1 MIADLKRTVL
11 LYPHLYQAKQQLL
24 FFLLFAMLGV
34 ANIRDN
40 YNGADLMMPVFL
52 WSFFA
57 LMPSTN
63 LVRLDYAAH
72 TSTSP
77 HRKRMM
83 TVIPALILFVLQIV
97 MWCMVVLVAVITGRS
112 ADLSGANAV
121 MLLALHF
128 ASILLGS
135 LVESLSAKF
144 PRMVSVA
151 VMVVIVV
158 MLMTFMGSLTISGG
172 PLVQSG
178 ASWLFTVSAGITPP
192 VTIAISAALAVINAA
207 ILYLLLRVM
216 YKYPIRREYL
226 ERLKG

>member
-112 ADLSGANAV
+112 AA
-121 MLLALHF
+121 
-128 ASILLGS
+128 
-135 LVESLSAKF
+135 
-144 PRMVSVA
+144 R
-151 VMVVIVV
+151 
-158 MLMTFMGSLTISGG
+158 FMSRTTIIPWARSSSPGG
-172 PLVQSG
+172 RPTT
-178 ASWLFTVSAGITPP
+178 ATAGTA
-192 VTIAISAALAVINAA
+192 T
-207 ILYLLLRVM
+207 
-216 YKYPIRREYL
+216 
-226 ERLKG
+226 